1 MALTDPL
8 DWRAEKLFWVSATSE
23 MQFYM
28 TLLGPK
34 NDLCSPSN
42 IYSVSLARLSL

>member
-1 MALTDPL
+1 
-8 DWRAEKLFWVSATSE
+8 
-23 MQFYM
+23 M

-42 IYSVSLARLSL
+42 IYSVSLARLSLWPASLLP